1 MPVLRYKN
9 HKPLLGAEVYIALN
23 ACVIGRVS
31 IGPRSNVWFGAVIR
45 GDLADITIGEE
56 CSLQDNITI
65 HVDENEPV
73 VVGNRVTVGHNA
85 VLHGCKIEDDVLI
98 GMGAIILNGAVI
110 GRDSLVGA
118 GSLITPET
126 IIPPRSLVLGS
137 PGKVVRRLTDEQIPA
152 VDGMYRHYLKL
163 MQEYRES
170 DDG

>member
-9 HKPLLGAEVYIALN
+9 HKPLLDAEVYIARN

-31 IGPRSNVWFGAVIR
+31 IGPRSNIWFGAVIR

-56 CSLQDNITI
+56 CSLQDNMTI

-110 GRDSLVGA
+110 GIHRIVHTVHSHEQDHLVPGPFHEQLEEGVLVR
-118 GSLITPET
+118 GSQG
-126 IIPPRSLVLGS
+126 RQG
-137 PGKVVRRLTDEQIPA
+137 G
-152 VDGMYRHYLKL
+152 G
-163 MQEYRES
+163 
-170 DDG
+170 